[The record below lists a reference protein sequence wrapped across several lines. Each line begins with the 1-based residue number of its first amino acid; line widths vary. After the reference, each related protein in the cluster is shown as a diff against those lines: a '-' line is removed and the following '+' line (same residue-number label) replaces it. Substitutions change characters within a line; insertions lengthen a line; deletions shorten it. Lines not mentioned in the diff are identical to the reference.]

1 MTMTDRADVNVLPP
15 LVLLGF
21 LGLESLVAVLAP
33 MPALP
38 VPVARLLGIS
48 VIIVS
53 VVLLL
58 LAIMEIARAKTPFD
72 VRKPTTR
79 IVTSGIFY
87 ITRNPV
93 YLSMILLVIGI
104 GLALNSVWSI
114 LLAAPMGS
122 VLCLTIIRPEE
133 RYLEGKFGD
142 AYRAYCAEAPRWL
155 STRRLLGAFQARP

>member
-1 MTMTDRADVNVLPP
+1 MTDSAERQGVAASRVV
-15 LVLLGF
+15 GF

-38 VPVARLLGIS
+38 APVARLLGIS
-48 VIIVS
+48 VVIVS
-53 VVLLL
+53 VALLL
-58 LAIMEIARAKTPFD
+58 LAIMEIAGAKTAFD
-72 VRKPTTR
+72 LRKPTTR

-142 AYRAYCAEAPRWL
+142 VYRAYCAQAPRWL
-155 STRRLLGAFQARP
+155 SKRRLFGTFQARP